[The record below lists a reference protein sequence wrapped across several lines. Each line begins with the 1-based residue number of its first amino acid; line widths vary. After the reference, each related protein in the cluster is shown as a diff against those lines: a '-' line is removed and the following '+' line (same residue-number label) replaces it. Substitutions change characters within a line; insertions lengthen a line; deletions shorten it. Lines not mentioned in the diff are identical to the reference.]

1 MSSSTKPHI
10 TFFSLCLAVAIGM
23 AACQVIPENEQLIPV
38 ESSESAKTC
47 LLIDFSGWRCINC
60 PAAAEEA
67 HKLLEQYGDQLI
79 VMEAH
84 PATNSLTKPPAK
96 YPEYD
101 YTCPAADSLYIALGG
116 TGTTPL
122 PVGSVDMAAFNNGSG
137 SGAYLKTPDQW
148 GAMVYASLKNDCQVD
163 IRLHRNEKKEIVC
176 QLNNKSE
183 QELACSLYVWLTE
196 DSIVSAQY
204 FPDSTTTQYVRN
216 HLLRD
221 AILPAGGKTLTL
233 APLQQTEQI
242 VVYTLPEKVVP
253 ENCHIVA
260 AVYAD
265 GEIIQAAQIAA
276 DTEK

>member
-10 TFFSLCLAVAIGM
+10 TFFSLCLAVVLGM
-23 AACQVIPENEQLIPV
+23 AACQVIPESEQLIPV

-148 GAMVYASLKNDCQVD
+148 GAMVYASLKKDCQVEVR
-163 IRLHRNEKKEIVC
+163 IHRNEKKEIVC
-176 QLNNKSE
+176 QLNNQSE

-204 FPDSTTTQYVRN
+204 FPDSLSINYMRN

-221 AILPAGGKTLTL
+221 AISSLGGDPLTLPAGEKVSRTFL
-233 APLQQTEQI
+233 
-242 VVYTLPEKVVP
+242 YSLPDKVVP

-260 AVYAD
+260 ALYAN
-265 GEIIQAAQIAA
+265 GEIIQAAQTDIH
-276 DTEK
+276 

>member
-1 MSSSTKPHI
+1 M
-10 TFFSLCLAVAIGM
+10 AVAIGM

-101 YTCPAADSLYIALGG
+101 YTCPAADSLYMALGG

-163 IRLHRNEKKEIVC
+163 IRLNRNEKKEIVC

-204 FPDSTTTQYVRN
+204 FPDSTTTHYLRH

>member
-10 TFFSLCLAVAIGM
+10 SLFSLCLAVAIGM
-23 AACQVIPENEQLIPV
+23 AACQVIPESEQLIPV

-163 IRLHRNEKKEIVC
+163 IRLNRNEKKEIVC

-204 FPDSTTTQYVRN
+204 FPDSTTTHYLRH

-221 AILPAGGKTLTL
+221 AVSSPNGDPLTLPAEENVTRTFLYNM
-233 APLQQTEQI
+233 PD
-242 VVYTLPEKVVP
+242 KVVP

-260 AVYAD
+260 ALYAN

-276 DTEK
+276 TKE

>member
-10 TFFSLCLAVAIGM
+10 FLFSLCLAVAIGM

-84 PATNSLTKPPAK
+84 PATNSQFTKPPVGK
-96 YPEYD
+96 PEYD

-116 TGTTPL
+116 KGITPL
-122 PVGSVDMAAFNNGSG
+122 PIGSVDMAVFNNGSG

-163 IRLHRNEKKEIVC
+163 IRLQRNEKKEIVC

-196 DSIVSAQY
+196 DSIVSAQH
-204 FPDSTTTQYVRN
+204 FSDSKTTNYLRN

-221 AILPAGGKTLTL
+221 AISSPNGDPLTLPAEENVTRTFL
-233 APLQQTEQI
+233 
-242 VVYTLPEKVVP
+242 YTMPDKVVP

-260 AVYAD
+260 ALYAN
-265 GEIIQAAQIAA
+265 GEIIQAAQIVA
-276 DTEK
+276 TKE

>member
-1 MSSSTKPHI
+1 MTTPDKLHI
-10 TFFSLCLAVAIGM
+10 SFLSLCLAVAFCIT
-23 AACQVIPENEQLIPV
+23 ACQVIPENEQLLPV
-38 ESSESAKTC
+38 ESSETEKTC
-47 LLIDFSGWRCINC
+47 LLIDFSAWKCVNC
-60 PAAAEEA
+60 PNAAEEA

-84 PATNSLTKPPAK
+84 PAANGLTKPPTK

-122 PVGSVDMAAFNNGSG
+122 PIGSVDMAAFDNGSG

-148 GAMVYASLKNDCQVD
+148 GSMVYLSLMSDYGVD
-163 IRLHRNEKKEIVC
+163 IHLNINEKKEIIC
-176 QLNNKSE
+176 QLNNRSDIE
-183 QELACSLYVWLTE
+183 MACSLYMWLTE
-196 DSIVSAQY
+196 DNIVSAQY
-204 FPDSTTTQYVRN
+204 FPDSTTTNYLRN

-221 AILPAGGKTLTL
+221 AISAPNGEPLTLPAAEKVSVTKTY
-233 APLQQTEQI
+233 
-242 VVYTLPEKVVP
+242 VLPEKVVP

-260 AVYAD
+260 AVYAN

-276 DTEK
+276 EIEQ

>member
-10 TFFSLCLAVAIGM
+10 SLFSLCLAVAIGI
-23 AACQVIPENEQLIPV
+23 ASCQVIPENEQLIPV

-122 PVGSVDMAAFNNGSG
+122 PVGSIDMAAFNNGSG

-148 GAMVYASLKNDCQVD
+148 GAMVYASLKKDCQVEVR
-163 IRLHRNEKKEIVC
+163 IHRNEKKEIVC

-183 QELACSLYVWLTE
+183 QELACSLYMWLTE
-196 DSIVSAQY
+196 DNIVSAQY

>member
-1 MSSSTKPHI
+1 MPISTKPHI
-10 TFFSLCLAVAIGM
+10 SFFSFCMAVALCV
-23 AACQVIPENEQLIPV
+23 ASCQVIPESEQLIPI
-38 ESSESAKTC
+38 ESSETEKTC
-47 LLIDFSGWRCINC
+47 LLVDFSAWKCINC

-148 GAMVYASLKNDCQVD
+148 GAMVYASLKNDCHVD
-163 IRLHRNEKKEIVC
+163 IRICRNKKIFFISFIEI
-176 QLNNKSE
+176 
-183 QELACSLYVWLTE
+183 
-196 DSIVSAQY
+196 
-204 FPDSTTTQYVRN
+204 
-216 HLLRD
+216 
-221 AILPAGGKTLTL
+221 
-233 APLQQTEQI
+233 
-242 VVYTLPEKVVP
+242 
-253 ENCHIVA
+253 
-260 AVYAD
+260 
-265 GEIIQAAQIAA
+265 
-276 DTEK
+276 

>member
-10 TFFSLCLAVAIGM
+10 TFFSLCLAVAFGI
-23 AACQVIPENEQLIPV
+23 ASCQVIPESEQLIPV

-163 IRLHRNEKKEIVC
+163 IRLNRNEKKEIVC